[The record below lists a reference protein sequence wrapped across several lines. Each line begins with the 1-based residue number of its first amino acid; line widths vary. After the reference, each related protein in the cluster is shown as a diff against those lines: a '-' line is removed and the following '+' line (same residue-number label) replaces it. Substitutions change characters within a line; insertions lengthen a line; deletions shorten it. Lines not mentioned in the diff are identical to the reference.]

1 MEKAYKE
8 YTRWC
13 RQRLPEDLAAE
24 LCVICGDENEIYNRF
39 CKDISFGTSGLR
51 AKMGAGS
58 NRINSVTLRKA
69 SIGISRYLNEK
80 GTKPELVIGF
90 DTRNNSKEYAEIVA
104 HEFADT
110 VWMFISSESR
120 RPSPWFRLRSEPWA
134 FPAEL

>member
-1 MEKAYKE
+1 MCENMDIYIMEKAYKE

-24 LCVICGDENEIYNRF
+24 LCAIRGDENEIYNRF

-90 DTRNNSKEYAEIVA
+90 DTRNNARPRGFVCGQS
-104 HEFADT
+104 HGRF
-110 VWMFISSESR
+110 R
-120 RPSPWFRLRSEPWA
+120 RNYDYRQSQHA
-134 FPAEL
+134 GI